1 LSLKQ
6 KTVSGLAWSFTSNFL
21 GQAVSFVIGIILA
34 RLLTPREYGLVGMV
48 IIFTYLANPFVNSGF
63 SQALIRKKNCTQSDF
78 STVFYFNMLVALIFY
93 LLLYLTAPLISN
105 FFNEPQLT
113 KISRVIG
120 IVVITD
126 AASIIQTTL
135 LTKDLDFKLQ
145 SKVNLLS
152 TIIPGALSI
161 FLAYKGFGVW
171 SLVYRTLLN
180 SFLFSAILWI
190 KNSWKPERIFNI
202 SVLKEMFG
210 FSSKLLASGILDQL
224 YYNIYGLVIGKFFA
238 AKELGYYTRAKMFK
252 DLGSEV
258 ISETISKVTYP
269 VLSSIQDEPKRLKN
283 NYISIL
289 TSTMFIVFGIMFFLT
304 AVSETL
310 ILTLI
315 GDQWRGSVVYL
326 QLLSF
331 VGIFFPL
338 HSITKNLLY
347 VYGKS
352 SLFFNLQLFTKAL
365 AIPVIIT
372 GIFFGLTVMIYAM
385 IFAGLLEFI
394 VKAYYSGKLIEYS
407 VSNLL
412 KDLFPSFIL
421 TLSVGVILFIVKYLV
436 ILSPL
441 PMLLIL
447 CFVWIALILGLS
459 EIFKLK
465 EYLFV
470 REIIQERLIALI
482 NPSINRHRNN

>member
-1 LSLKQ
+1 LNLKQ

-21 GQAVSFVIGIILA
+21 GQTISFVIGIILA

-63 SQALIRKKNCTQSDF
+63 SQAIIRKKNCTQTDF
-78 STVFYFNMLVALIFY
+78 STVFYFNMFVAFIFY
-93 LLLYLTAPLISN
+93 ILLYFSAPYISK
-105 FFNEPQLT
+105 FFNEPELT
-113 KISRVIG
+113 RISRIIG

-135 LTKDLDFKLQ
+135 LTKDLDFRLQ
-145 SKVNLLS
+145 SKVTLIA

-161 FLAYKGFGVW
+161 ILAFKGFGVW

-180 SFLFSAILWI
+180 SFLFSAILWL
-190 KNSWKPERIFNI
+190 KNKWKPEWIFKI

-269 VLSSIQDEPKRLKN
+269 VLSSIQDEPKRLKA

-289 TSTMFIVFGIMFFLT
+289 LSTMFIVFGIMFFLT
-304 AVSETL
+304 AISETL
-310 ILTLI
+310 ILALI

-326 QLLSF
+326 QLLSI

-338 HSITKNLLY
+338 HSITKNILY

-352 SLFFNLQLFTKAL
+352 TLYFNLQLFTKAL
-365 AIPVIIT
+365 AVPVIII
-372 GIFFGLTVMIYAM
+372 GVFYGLTFMIYAM
-385 IFAGLLEFI
+385 ILSGFIEFI
-394 VKAYYSGKLIEYS
+394 IKAYYSGKLIDYP
-407 VSNLL
+407 VMNLL
-412 KDLFPSFIL
+412 KDLLPSFLL
-421 TLSVGVILFIVKYLV
+421 TLTAGMILV
-436 ILSPL
+436 IIKSFVALTPL
-441 PMLLIL
+441 PMFLIL
-447 CFVWIALILGLS
+447 SIVWIITLTGMA
-459 EIFKLK
+459 EAFKLK

-470 REIIQERLIALI
+470 KEIIIDKVK
-482 NPSINRHRNN
+482 SIQGRNKYRD

>member
-1 LSLKQ
+1 MNLKQ

-21 GQAVSFVIGIILA
+21 GQTISFVIGIILA

-63 SQALIRKKNCTQSDF
+63 SQAIIRKKNCTQTDF
-78 STVFYFNMLVALIFY
+78 STVFYFNMFVAFIFY
-93 LLLYLTAPLISN
+93 ILLYFSAPYISK
-105 FFNEPQLT
+105 FFNEPELT
-113 KISRVIG
+113 RISRIIG

-135 LTKDLDFKLQ
+135 LTKDLDFRLQ
-145 SKVNLLS
+145 SKVTLIA

-161 FLAYKGFGVW
+161 ILAFKGFGVW

-180 SFLFSAILWI
+180 SFLFSAILWL
-190 KNSWKPERIFNI
+190 KNKWKPEWIFKI

-269 VLSSIQDEPKRLKN
+269 VLSSIQDEPKRLKA

-289 TSTMFIVFGIMFFLT
+289 LSTMFIVFGIMFFLT
-304 AVSETL
+304 AISETL
-310 ILTLI
+310 ILALI

-326 QLLSF
+326 QLLSI

-338 HSITKNLLY
+338 HSITKNILY

-352 SLFFNLQLFTKAL
+352 TLYFNLQLFTKAL
-365 AIPVIIT
+365 AVPVIII
-372 GIFFGLTVMIYAM
+372 GVFYGLTFMIYAM
-385 IFAGLLEFI
+385 ILSGFIEFI
-394 VKAYYSGKLIEYS
+394 IKAYYSGKLIDYP
-407 VSNLL
+407 VMNLL
-412 KDLFPSFIL
+412 KDLLPSFLL
-421 TLSVGVILFIVKYLV
+421 TLTAGMILV
-436 ILSPL
+436 IIKSFVALTPL
-441 PMLLIL
+441 PMFLIL
-447 CFVWIALILGLS
+447 SIVWIITLTGMA
-459 EIFKLK
+459 EAFKLK

-470 REIIQERLIALI
+470 KEIIIDKVK
-482 NPSINRHRNN
+482 SIQGRNKYRD